1 MSIRKSHLPA
11 IDEIKKQYVLLGHND
26 FYDRWIKTE
35 VFVGPGES
43 VEFIMSKLEEGKK
56 AIVKIQ

>member
-11 IDEIKKQYVLLGHND
+11 IDEIKKQYVLLGHNE
-26 FYDRWIKTE
+26 FYDRWVKTE
-35 VFVGPGES
+35 VFMGPQKS
-43 VEFIMSKLEEGKK
+43 VEFVMSILEEGKK